1 MKDVS
6 IVIPAFNEENYI
18 FNLVKE
24 AIQAGFRCIVVDDG
38 SVDDTAKFA
47 TVAGARVVVMQS
59 NVGNGAALRLGVT
72 KAFDEGADVVVTLD
86 GDGAHR
92 VSDVADVVCVHRTGG
107 ADLTIGS
114 RFLDRSMTVSMPTAK
129 VDANAFAR
137 LLFNGAMGTLRTDV
151 ASGFRVI
158 GRRALSQLA
167 SDLTFGWTF
176 EFLNN
181 CIRSGLCVLEAPI
194 GVRYDAMDPWMT
206 SRRELVNFLDYIFR
220 ECVEF
225 GDFRQAMLTCLESET
240 RFAVLGPEECFILHV
255 VRESLK
261 NLPLAA

>member
-129 VDANAFAR
+129 VDANA
-137 LLFNGAMGTLRTDV
+137 
-151 ASGFRVI
+151 
-158 GRRALSQLA
+158 
-167 SDLTFGWTF
+167 
-176 EFLNN
+176 
-181 CIRSGLCVLEAPI
+181 
-194 GVRYDAMDPWMT
+194 
-206 SRRELVNFLDYIFR
+206 
-220 ECVEF
+220 
-225 GDFRQAMLTCLESET
+225 
-240 RFAVLGPEECFILHV
+240 
-255 VRESLK
+255 
-261 NLPLAA
+261 